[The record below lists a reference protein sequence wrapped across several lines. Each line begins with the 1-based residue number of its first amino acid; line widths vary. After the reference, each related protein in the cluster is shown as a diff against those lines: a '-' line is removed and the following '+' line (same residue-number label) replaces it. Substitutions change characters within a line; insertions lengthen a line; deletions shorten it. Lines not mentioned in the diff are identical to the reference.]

1 VGVSERG
8 QPGDVLVL
16 DRIAAVAELGDG
28 GVQVAGVPQG
38 DGVDDDAQR
47 AELVFLSFAV
57 GLVDLSPLA
66 VEDLAGQAVPGF
78 LIIRVVISIAN
89 RSNASSM
96 ATASRC
102 RVTAKSVAVRRGSA
116 SAANVGALLDNPYRA
131 NAAILFAGTAEQST
145 RRTPRP
151 LSWDTRSNA
160 ATNERPEI
168 RVGARRH
175 DSNSDNGA
183 RAAPPTRREAGRP
196 TSDPPRR

>member
-1 VGVSERG
+1 
-8 QPGDVLVL
+8 
-16 DRIAAVAELGDG
+16 
-28 GVQVAGVPQG
+28 
-38 DGVDDDAQR
+38 
-47 AELVFLSFAV
+47 
-57 GLVDLSPLA
+57 
-66 VEDLAGQAVPGF
+66 
-78 LIIRVVISIAN
+78 
-89 RSNASSM
+89 M

-175 DSNSDNGA
+175 DSNSDNRAPGGTPNA
-183 RAAPPTRREAGRP
+183 SRSLPANIGSAAPAADASRPCIRSAAASLTAATNRSSTEIPGSKTRFRRSHPTP
-196 TSDPPRR
+196 